1 MDIPASRSAHR
12 PLFAILA
19 PTLFAVS
26 LAAAAP
32 AHARDDAPPYDLAAA
47 NDVEAAPKL
56 LSAAPV
62 AASHFQDSEIDQD
75 ILLPPARPQGD
86 DPDRNWSRDFVAVA
100 AGVVT
105 APSYMGSDQRVVI
118 PGFYLRGRLSGFS
131 FSTRGTNLQVDLI
144 RQRRGQRVDWKLGP
158 IINLR
163 SDRTGRIKDP
173 QVEAL
178 GERKLAVEAGV
189 SAGVTYSG
197 VITSK
202 YDQIGLRLV
211 ALKDVSGRHGSWV
224 ASPTIEYGTPI
235 SKRAYVGLSAS
246 VNIYGKGFG
255 HYYFDIDQAGST
267 ASGLPVYEGAGRKMT
282 AGKYTIGAAG
292 AYSLSGDLRKGFVLI
307 GGVQYG
313 RVTGRFAA
321 SPIVRIAGDADQWI
335 GGAGIAYQF

>member
-1 MDIPASRSAHR
+1 MDTPVSHADRRPAPA
-12 PLFAILA
+12 LLTAILCA
-19 PTLFAVS
+19 AA
-26 LAAAAP
+26 LAAAAT
-32 AHARDDAPPYDLAAA
+32 AHARDSGPDTDLSVPDAAG
-47 NDVEAAPKL
+47 AAPAL
-56 LSAAPV
+56 VPVIPAP
-62 AASHFQDSEIDQD
+62 ASHFQDSEVDQD
-75 ILLPPARPQGD
+75 ILLPPARPQDD
-86 DPDRNWSRDFVAVA
+86 DPDRKWSRDYLALA

-105 APSYMGSDQRVVI
+105 VPSYLGSDQRAVI

-178 GERKLAVEAGV
+178 GERKLAVEAGI

-197 VITSK
+197 LITSK
-202 YDQIGLRLV
+202 YDQIGFRVV
-211 ALKDVSGRHGSWV
+211 ALKDISGRHGSWL

-246 VNIYGKGFG
+246 VNVYGKGFG
-255 HYYFDIDQAGST
+255 DYYFDIDQAGSDV
-267 ASGLPVYEGAGRKMT
+267 SGLPVYDGAGRKAT

-313 RVTGRFAA
+313 RVASRYAA